1 MLNQLR
7 TIFVTVLRIFT
18 ETRTVLSSV
27 ANIEN
32 NLLDLSEPVL
42 IKTLLFGR
50 NSFDTNANAN
60 VLNATIELKDLKNRF
75 FNEVKKL

>member
-60 VLNATIELKDLKNRF
+60 VVNATIELKDLKNRF